1 VREHGAVPAPAPLRL
16 VVGEEELLVDRAI
29 EQVVAEVRVGDPGA
43 EVRRVRASELSPADL
58 AESLSPSLFAEARV
72 LVLLAAHEVGK
83 ELAAAIVEQAADPVD
98 GIVLVVVHSGGARNK
113 SLLDALRKAG
123 AVVTTCNKITRMDER
138 SDFVRAEAR
147 RVGGKITGEA
157 IGALLEG
164 VGSDLRELASATSQL
179 VADTGGTIDER
190 AVRRYH
196 RGRAETT
203 GFAVADKV
211 VAGDRAGALEALRW
225 AQLLGVPSV
234 LIADALA
241 DALRTLA
248 KVGSAG
254 RGDPNR
260 LAGTLGMPP
269 WKIRKAQQAVR
280 SWGPEAIAEAFAAAA
295 EVNADVKGA
304 AADPDYA
311 LERAVLRIL
320 AARARR

>member
-1 VREHGAVPAPAPLRL
+1 MAAPAPLRL
-16 VVGEEELLVDRAI
+16 VIGEEELLVERAI
-29 EQVVAEVRVGDPGA
+29 EQVVAEVRAGDPGA
-43 EVRRVRASELSPADL
+43 EMRRVRASELSPADL
-58 AESLSPSLFAEARV
+58 AENLSPSLFAEARV
-72 LVLLAAHEVGK
+72 LVLMAAHEVGK
-83 ELAAAIVEQAADPVD
+83 ELAAAIVAQSTDLAD
-98 GIVLVVVHSGGARNK
+98 GIVLVVVHAGGARNK
-113 SLLDALRKAG
+113 GLVDALRKAG
-123 AVVTTCNKITRMDER
+123 APVTTCNKITRMDER

-157 IGALLEG
+157 IGAILEA
-164 VGSDLRELASATSQL
+164 VGSDLRELAAATSQL
-179 VADTGGTIDER
+179 VSDTGGTVDER

-196 RGRAETT
+196 RGRAEST

-225 AQLLGVPSV
+225 AQLLGTPSV
-234 LIADALA
+234 LVADALA

-269 WKIRKAQQAVR
+269 WKIRKAQQQVR
-280 SWGPEAIAEAFAAAA
+280 SWGPQALAEAFAAAA

>member
-1 VREHGAVPAPAPLRL
+1 VPAPAPLRL
-16 VVGEEELLVDRAI
+16 VVGEEELLVERAI

-43 EVRRVRASELSPADL
+43 EVRRVRASELTPADL
-58 AESLSPSLFAEARV
+58 AGSLSPSLFAEGRV
-72 LVLLAAHEVGK
+72 LVLLAAHEAGK
-83 ELAAAIVEQAADPVD
+83 ELTAAIVEQSADPAD
-98 GIVLVVVHSGGARNK
+98 GIVLVVVHAGGARNK
-113 SLLDALRKAG
+113 GLLDALRKAG

-138 SDFVRAEAR
+138 SDFVRAEVR
-147 RVGGKITGEA
+147 RVGGKITGDA
-157 IGALLEG
+157 IGALLEA

-179 VADTGGTIDER
+179 VADTGGAVDER

-196 RGRAETT
+196 RGRAEVS

-225 AQLLGVPSV
+225 AQQLGVPSV
-234 LIADALA
+234 LVADALA

-269 WKIRKAQQAVR
+269 WKIRKAQQQVR
-280 SWGPEAIAEAFAAAA
+280 SWGPEALAEAFAAAA

-311 LERAVLRIL
+311 LERAVLRIC